1 MQILKTQQ
9 GTVMLDAYIY
19 DGLRSPFGRHGGALA
34 TVRPDDLIA
43 TVMKT
48 LVEKH
53 QLPNDIFDEVLIGN
67 TNQAGED
74 SRNIA
79 RNAALLAGLDVKTPG
94 QTVNRLCAS
103 GLSTVIDAARSITC
117 NEGDIFLAGGV
128 ESMTRAPFVFAKTE
142 QPFSREFKVFDT
154 TIGSRFPNPLLTKE
168 FGSDS
173 MPQTG
178 DNVAR
183 KYGITREAADKFAA
197 ASQAKYQAAKQA
209 GFFDDEI
216 TPIMVSQGKKLPE
229 KAIAKDEHP
238 RASSTVEA
246 LQKLK
251 PLNENGVVTAGNAS
265 GINDGAAA
273 LIIGSKQAEEK
284 LGFKPI
290 AKILSSGAMG
300 VEPNIMGVGP
310 VEAIKLALK
319 RANLS
324 LDDMSIIEINEAFAS
339 QVLGCLKGLDIDFDD
354 KRVNPN
360 GGAIAVGHPLG
371 ASGARLALS
380 TARELQRTGE
390 KYAVVSLCIGIG
402 QGLAMVIER
411 V

>member
-1 MQILKTQQ
+1 
-9 GTVMLDAYIY
+9 MLDAYIY

-43 TVMKT
+43 TVMKN
-48 LVEKH
+48 LIEKH
-53 QLPNDIFDEVLIGN
+53 QLPNDIFDEVLVGN

-103 GLSTVIDAARSITC
+103 GLSTIIDAARSITC
-117 NEGDIFLAGGV
+117 NEGDIILAGGV
-128 ESMTRAPFVFAKTE
+128 ECMTRAPFVFAKTE
-142 QPFSREFKVFDT
+142 TPFSREFKVFDT
-154 TIGSRFPNPLLTKE
+154 TIGSRFPNPIIEKQ

-183 KYGITREAADKFAA
+183 KYGITREQSDKFAA
-197 ASQAKYQAAKQA
+197 DSQAKYQAAKQA

-216 TPIMVSQGKKLPE
+216 TPIMASQGKKLPE
-229 KAIAKDEHP
+229 KAISDDEHP
-238 RASSTVEA
+238 RASSTTEA
-246 LQKLK
+246 LKKLK

-273 LIIGSKQAEEK
+273 LIIGSERAADK

-319 RANLS
+319 RANLT
-324 LDDMSIIEINEAFAS
+324 LEDMSIIEINEAFAS

-371 ASGARLALS
+371 ASGARIALS

-390 KYAVVSLCIGIG
+390 KYAVVSLCIGVG
-402 QGLAMVIER
+402 QGLAMVMER

>member
-1 MQILKTQQ
+1 
-9 GTVMLDAYIY
+9 MLDAYIY
-19 DGLRSPFGRHGGALA
+19 DGLRSPFGRYVGALA
-34 TVRPDDLIA
+34 TVRPDDLVA
-43 TVMKT
+43 TVIKA

-53 QLPNDIFDEVLIGN
+53 QLPSDVFDEVLLGSA
-67 TNQAGED
+67 NQAGED

-79 RNAALLAGLDVKTPG
+79 RNAALLAGLDVTTSG

-103 GLSTVIDAARSITC
+103 GLSTVVDAARSITC
-117 NEGDIFLAGGV
+117 HEGDIILAGGV

-142 QPFSREFKVFDT
+142 KPFSRDFKVFDT
-154 TIGSRFPNPLLTKE
+154 TIGSRFPNPKIIE
-168 FGSDS
+168 QFGSDT

-178 DNVAR
+178 DNVAH
-183 KYGITREAADKFAA
+183 KYGITREEADKFAA

-216 TPIMVSQGKKLPE
+216 TPITVPQGKKLP
-229 KAIAKDEHP
+229 AKIVTDDEHP
-238 RASSTVEA
+238 RASSDIAA

-251 PLNENGVVTAGNAS
+251 PLNENGIVTAGNAS

-273 LIIGSKQAEEK
+273 LIIGSKQAEKK

-319 RANLS
+319 RANLT
-324 LDDMSIIEINEAFAS
+324 LDDMSVIEINEAFAS

-371 ASGARLALS
+371 ASGARIALS
-380 TARELQRTGE
+380 TARELQRTGG

>member
-1 MQILKTQQ
+1 
-9 GTVMLDAYIY
+9 MLNAYIY

-43 TVMKT
+43 TVIKT
-48 LVEKH
+48 LVAKH

-103 GLSTVIDAARSITC
+103 GLSTIIDAARSITC
-117 NEGDIFLAGGV
+117 NEGDIILAGGV

-154 TIGSRFPNPLLTKE
+154 TIGSRFPNPIIEKQ

-178 DNVAR
+178 DNVAQ
-183 KYGITREAADKFAA
+183 KYGITREEADKFAA
-197 ASQAKYQAAKQA
+197 ASQAKYQMAKKA

-216 TPIMVSQGKKLPE
+216 TPIMVSQGRKLPE
-229 KAIAKDEHP
+229 KSISEDEHP

-251 PLNENGVVTAGNAS
+251 PLNNEGVVTAGNAS

-319 RANLS
+319 RADLT

-339 QVLGCLKGLDIDFDD
+339 QVLGCLKGLDLDFDD

-360 GGAIAVGHPLG
+360 GGAIAIGHPLG
-371 ASGARLALS
+371 ASGARIALS

>member
-1 MQILKTQQ
+1 
-9 GTVMLDAYIY
+9 MLDAYIY

-34 TVRPDDLIA
+34 TVRPDDMIA
-43 TVMKT
+43 TVMKA

-117 NEGDIFLAGGV
+117 HEGDIFLAGGV

-154 TIGSRFPNPLLTKE
+154 TIGSRFPNPIIEKQ

-183 KYGITREAADKFAA
+183 KYGITREEADKFAA

-209 GFFDDEI
+209 GFFNDEI

-229 KAIAKDEHP
+229 KAISDDEHP

-251 PLNENGVVTAGNAS
+251 PLNNEGIVTAGNAS

-273 LIIGSKQAEEK
+273 LIIGSKRAEEK

-300 VEPNIMGVGP
+300 VEPSIMGVGP

-319 RANLS
+319 RADLT

>member
-1 MQILKTQQ
+1 
-9 GTVMLDAYIY
+9 MLDAYIY
-19 DGLRSPFGRHGGALA
+19 DGLRSPFGRYIGALA
-34 TVRPDDLIA
+34 TVRPDDLVA
-43 TVMKT
+43 TVIKA

-53 QLPNDIFDEVLIGN
+53 QLPSDIFDEVLLGSA
-67 TNQAGED
+67 NQAGED

-79 RNAALLAGLDVKTPG
+79 RNAALLAGLDVTTPG

-103 GLSTVIDAARSITC
+103 GLSTVVDAAHSITC
-117 NEGDIFLAGGV
+117 HEGDIILAGGV

-142 QPFSREFKVFDT
+142 KPFSRDFKVFDT
-154 TIGSRFPNPLLTKE
+154 TIGSRFPNPKIIE
-168 FGSDS
+168 QFGSDT

-178 DNVAR
+178 DNVAH
-183 KYGITREAADKFAA
+183 KYGITREEADKFAA

-216 TPIMVSQGKKLPE
+216 TLITVSQGKKLPE
-229 KAIAKDEHP
+229 KVIKDDEHP
-238 RASSTVEA
+238 RASSDIAA

-251 PLNENGVVTAGNAS
+251 PLNENGIVTAGNAS
-265 GINDGAAA
+265 GINDGAVA
-273 LIIGSKQAEEK
+273 LIIGSKQAEKK

-319 RANLS
+319 RADLT
-324 LDDMSIIEINEAFAS
+324 LDDMSVIEINEAFAS

-371 ASGARLALS
+371 ASGARIALS
-380 TARELQRTGE
+380 TARELQRTGG

>member
-1 MQILKTQQ
+1 
-9 GTVMLDAYIY
+9 MLDAYIY

-34 TVRPDDLIA
+34 TVRPDDMIA
-43 TVMKT
+43 TVMKA

-79 RNAALLAGLDVKTPG
+79 RNAALLAGLDVTTPG

-103 GLSTVIDAARSITC
+103 GLSSIIDAARSITC
-117 NEGDIFLAGGV
+117 NEGEIFLAGGV

-142 QPFSREFKVFDT
+142 QPFSREFKVFDST
-154 TIGSRFPNPLLTKE
+154 MGSRFPNPLLTKE

-183 KYGITREAADKFAA
+183 KYGITREQSDKFAA
-197 ASQAKYQAAKQA
+197 DSQAKYQVAKQA

-229 KAIAKDEHP
+229 KTILDDEHP

-273 LIIGSKQAEEK
+273 LIIGSKQAEAK

-319 RANLS
+319 RANLT

>member
-1 MQILKTQQ
+1 
-9 GTVMLDAYIY
+9 MLNAYIY
-19 DGLRSPFGRHGGALA
+19 DGLRSPFGRHAGALA

-43 TVMKT
+43 IVMRT

-53 QLPNDIFDEVLIGN
+53 QLPNDVFDEVLIGN

-103 GLSTVIDAARSITC
+103 GLSTIIDAARSITC
-117 NEGDIFLAGGV
+117 NEGDIILAGGV

-154 TIGSRFPNPLLTKE
+154 TIGSRFPNPIIEKQ

-183 KYGITREAADKFAA
+183 KYGITREEADKFAA
-197 ASQAKYQAAKQA
+197 ASQAKYQMAKQA

-229 KAIAKDEHP
+229 KSISEDEHP
-238 RASSTVEA
+238 RASSTAEA

-251 PLNENGVVTAGNAS
+251 PLNNEGVVTAGNAS

-273 LIIGSKQAEEK
+273 LIIGSKQAEKK

-319 RANLS
+319 HADLT

-339 QVLGCLKGLDIDFDD
+339 QVLGCLKGLDIDFED

-360 GGAIAVGHPLG
+360 GGAIAIGHPLG
-371 ASGARLALS
+371 ASGARIALS

>member
-1 MQILKTQQ
+1 
-9 GTVMLDAYIY
+9 MLDAYIY

>member
-1 MQILKTQQ
+1 
-9 GTVMLDAYIY
+9 MLDAYIY
-19 DGLRSPFGRHGGALA
+19 DGLRSPFGRYVGALA
-34 TVRPDDLIA
+34 PVRADDLVA
-43 TVMKT
+43 TVMKA

-53 QLPNDIFDEVLIGN
+53 QLSADIFDEVLLGSA
-67 TNQAGED
+67 NQAGED

-79 RNAALLAGLDVKTPG
+79 RNAALLAGLDVTTPG

-103 GLSTVIDAARSITC
+103 GLSTVVDAARSITC
-117 NEGDIFLAGGV
+117 NEGDIILAGGV

-142 QPFSREFKVFDT
+142 QPFSRDFQVFDT
-154 TIGSRFPNPLLTKE
+154 TIGSRFPNPKIIE
-168 FGSDS
+168 QFGSDT

-178 DNVAR
+178 DNVAQ
-183 KYGITREAADKFAA
+183 KYGITREEADKFAA

-216 TPIMVSQGKKLPE
+216 TPITVSQGKKLP
-229 KAIAKDEHP
+229 AKIVVDDEHP
-238 RASSTVEA
+238 RASSNMEA

-251 PLNENGVVTAGNAS
+251 PLNKDGIVTAGNAS

-319 RANLS
+319 RADLT
-324 LDDMSIIEINEAFAS
+324 LEDMSVIEINEAFAA

-371 ASGARLALS
+371 ASGARIALS
-380 TARELQRTGE
+380 TARELQRTGG

>member
-1 MQILKTQQ
+1 
-9 GTVMLDAYIY
+9 MLDAYIY
-19 DGLRSPFGRHGGALA
+19 DGLRSAFGRHGGALA

-43 TVMKT
+43 TVMKN

-103 GLSTVIDAARSITC
+103 GLSTIIDAARSITC

-154 TIGSRFPNPLLTKE
+154 TIGSRFPNPIIEKQ

-183 KYGITREAADKFAA
+183 KYGITREEADKFAA

-229 KAIAKDEHP
+229 KAILDDEHP

-251 PLNENGVVTAGNAS
+251 PLNNEGVVTAGNAS

-319 RANLS
+319 RADLT

-354 KRVNPN
+354 RRVNPN

-380 TARELQRTGE
+380 TARELQRTGK

>member
-154 TIGSRFPNPLLTKE
+154 TIGSRFPNPILTKE

-183 KYGITREAADKFAA
+183 KYGITREEADKFAA

-209 GFFDDEI
+209 GFFDEEI

-229 KAIAKDEHP
+229 KAITEDEHP

-251 PLNENGVVTAGNAS
+251 PLNNEGVVTAGNAS

-319 RANLS
+319 RANLT

-339 QVLGCLKGLDIDFDD
+339 QVLGCLKGLEIDFDD

>member
-1 MQILKTQQ
+1 
-9 GTVMLDAYIY
+9 MLDAYIY

-34 TVRPDDLIA
+34 TVRPDDMIA
-43 TVMKT
+43 TVMKA

-53 QLPNDIFDEVLIGN
+53 KLPNDIFDEVLIGN

-117 NEGDIFLAGGV
+117 HEGDVFLAGGV

-154 TIGSRFPNPLLTKE
+154 TIGSRFPNPIIEKQ

-183 KYGITREAADKFAA
+183 KYGITREEADKFAA

-209 GFFDDEI
+209 GFFNDEI
-216 TPIMVSQGKKLPE
+216 TPVMVSQGKKLPA
-229 KAIAKDEHP
+229 KAIAEDEHP

-251 PLNENGVVTAGNAS
+251 ALNNEGVVTAGNAS

-273 LIIGSKQAEEK
+273 LIIGSKRAEET

-300 VEPNIMGVGP
+300 VEPSIMGVGP

-319 RANLS
+319 RADLT

-339 QVLGCLKGLDIDFDD
+339 QVLGCLKGLEIDFDD

>member
-1 MQILKTQQ
+1 
-9 GTVMLDAYIY
+9 MLDAYIY
-19 DGLRSPFGRHGGALA
+19 DGLRSPFGRYGGALA
-34 TVRPDDLIA
+34 TVRPDNLIA
-43 TVMKT
+43 TVMKN
-48 LVEKH
+48 LIEKH

-79 RNAALLAGLDVKTPG
+79 RNAALLAGLDVTTPG

-103 GLSTVIDAARSITC
+103 GLSSIIDAARSITC
-117 NEGDIFLAGGV
+117 NEGEIFLAGGV

-142 QPFSREFKVFDT
+142 QPFSREFKVFDST
-154 TIGSRFPNPLLTKE
+154 MGSRFPNPLLTKE

-183 KYGITREAADKFAA
+183 KYGITRVQADKFAA
-197 ASQAKYQAAKQA
+197 DSQAKYQVAKQA

-229 KAIAKDEHP
+229 KTILDDEHP

-273 LIIGSKQAEEK
+273 LIIGSEQAEEK

-319 RANLS
+319 RANLT